1 MLPLLYS
8 FFAHEDSL
16 PRKSL
21 MQLESILVIQ
31 KGSGEMSVFVVE
43 TYLVAP
49 EKREK
54 FKLLMRRLLEY
65 KKENPKLFEEVRSLK
80 LFSQMFG
87 GIAGT
92 YIEMWEFDGMADL
105 EKCWKQEDQDEEF
118 MKIHQEFLQL
128 IDPTTFSMKIWNSV
142 M

>member
-1 MLPLLYS
+1 MLPLSYS

-16 PRKSL
+16 ARKSL
-21 MQLESILVIQ
+21 MHLENILVIQ
-31 KGSGEMSVFVVE
+31 KGSGEMSIFVVE
-43 TYLVAP
+43 TYLVAS

-54 FKLLMRRLLEY
+54 FKLLMQRLLEY

-80 LFSQMFG
+80 LFAQMFG

-92 YIEMWEFDGMADL
+92 YIEMWEFDSMADL
-105 EKCWKQEDQDEEF
+105 EKCWKREDQDEGF
-118 MKIHQEFLQL
+118 LRIHQEFLQL
-128 IDPTTFSMKIWNSV
+128 IDPTEFSMKIWNAV

>member
-1 MLPLLYS
+1 
-8 FFAHEDSL
+8 
-16 PRKSL
+16 

-31 KGSGEMSVFVVE
+31 KGSGEMGVFVVE

-54 FKLLMRRLLEY
+54 FKLLMQRLLEY

-80 LFSQMFG
+80 LFAQMFG

-92 YIEMWEFDGMADL
+92 YIEMWEFDSMADL
-105 EKCWKQEDQDEEF
+105 EKCWKREDQDAGF
-118 MKIHQEFLQL
+118 MKIHKEFLQL
-128 IDPTTFSMKIWNSV
+128 IDPTTFSMKIWHAF

>member
-1 MLPLLYS
+1 
-8 FFAHEDSL
+8 
-16 PRKSL
+16 
-21 MQLESILVIQ
+21 MQLENILVIE

-54 FKLLMRRLLEY
+54 FKLLMQRLLEY

-80 LFSQMFG
+80 LFTQMFG

-92 YIEMWEFDGMADL
+92 YIEMWEFDSMADL
-105 EKCWKQEDQDEEF
+105 EKCWKREDKDEGF
-118 MKIHQEFLQL
+118 MKIHQQFLQL
-128 IDPTTFSMKIWNSV
+128 IDPTTFSMKIWTSV